1 MCVEKRR
8 TAPAAPAPA
17 SKGGRWQALTLS
29 VAQWPIATRI
39 VLLALLPLLA
49 LGMAGGLWLRGQ
61 MQQALWGG
69 FDQALQDKAQRVA
82 ARLQLGPRTHL
93 QEAPGTADEFSA
105 IYSGWYWRATLNEQ
119 VLRSRSLW
127 DMDNLPTEARPVSDS
142 MPLHR
147 ALGPMQEPLLARTVD
162 LSVGE
167 PPQPVRLMVYG
178 PAAATRARKFF
189 KQRLGTAW

>member
-1 MCVEKRR
+1 MCAEKRR

-17 SKGGRWQALTLS
+17 SKGGRWQTLTLS

-82 ARLQLGPRTHL
+82 ARLQLGPRTDL

-105 IYSGWYWRATLNEQ
+105 IYSG
-119 VLRSRSLW
+119 
-127 DMDNLPTEARPVSDS
+127 
-142 MPLHR
+142 
-147 ALGPMQEPLLARTVD
+147 
-162 LSVGE
+162 
-167 PPQPVRLMVYG
+167 
-178 PAAATRARKFF
+178 
-189 KQRLGTAW
+189 